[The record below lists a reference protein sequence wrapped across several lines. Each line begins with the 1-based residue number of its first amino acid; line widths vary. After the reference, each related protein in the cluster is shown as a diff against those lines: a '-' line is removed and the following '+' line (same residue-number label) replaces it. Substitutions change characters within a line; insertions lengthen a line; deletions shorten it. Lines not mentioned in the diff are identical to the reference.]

1 MSSGKRASRF
11 LKDTFTVLRFCFQHA
26 SLKCFFFSF
35 SGSLRHER
43 CMGNYISILYHNSVI
58 STKNS
63 ENWVTFC
70 ASLQSLN
77 CNFNMQYANERPKQ
91 FPINGR
97 TEDCIPLMRINWLI
111 AQRYQILPFYGRFLP
126 GFNFCKFWA
135 KICASR
141 KTVKTLIWFWQ
152 ANCLF
157 TNGMRLETARKLLI
171 SHASM
176 ILWHFVQTTSLF
188 DFYNSFIA
196 TFMEFLWI

>member
-1 MSSGKRASRF
+1 MPLSNA
-11 LKDTFTVLRFCFQHA
+11 
-26 SLKCFFFSF
+26 FFFSF
-35 SGSLRHER
+35 SGSLRHGR

-97 TEDCIPLMRINWLI
+97 REDCIPLMRINWLI

-126 GFNFCKFWA
+126 GFNLCKFWA

-152 ANCLF
+152 PIAYSPMACDLKPQENSWSVMQAWSSGILFKQLLCLTF
-157 TNGMRLETARKLLI
+157 IILLLPLSWNFYEYKKLLI
-171 SHASM
+171 SVYEREEE
-176 ILWHFVQTTSLF
+176 FQF
-188 DFYNSFIA
+188 FYI
-196 TFMEFLWI
+196 